1 MTTDEQQ
8 REKELERR
16 ALRVERVARDRK
28 YPVAAILRANDWK
41 AQNADA
47 IASTNAWVE
56 EHGLP
61 LAQYRMF

>member
-1 MTTDEQQ
+1 MMDEKERQ
-8 REKELERR
+8 KELERR
-16 ALRVERVARDRK
+16 AARDARMARDRK

-47 IASTNAWVE
+47 IASTNVWIE

-61 LAQYRMF
+61 LEQYRMF